1 MDHLGA
7 EGLLE
12 ETCATTVSEMVLID
26 MAVTAFANAMRVQ
39 SMVGNTSLIIEGEM
53 FAQPTLRA
61 KWKKEHGGRPEDIQG
76 LAVEEHVALL
86 RDLLLPLAAEFHGM
100 AREAIESINRLRRSP
115 AFGVERAAP
124 INIVLVAP

>member
-1 MDHLGA
+1 MCHDWRGSAVASRCPVQPSPISGEIDPKRTLARLRTNSNFGPNLPQPHALIRRKIIGIARLHVSGLALMDHLGA

-53 FAQPTLRA
+53 FAQ
-61 KWKKEHGGRPEDIQG
+61 
-76 LAVEEHVALL
+76 
-86 RDLLLPLAAEFHGM
+86 
-100 AREAIESINRLRRSP
+100 
-115 AFGVERAAP
+115 
-124 INIVLVAP
+124 